1 MIYQMGQ
8 GYWPLHPEVHEPTNK
23 DLREIIHRDI
33 KPGNILLKYTPD
45 GPILKIADF
54 GCAKYVD

>member
-1 MIYQMGQ
+1 MAQ
-8 GYWPLHPEVHEPTNK
+8 GLQLLHPEIFQPTRK
-23 DLREIIHRDI
+23 DLREIMHRDI
-33 KPGNILLKYTPD
+33 KPGNILLKNTPD